1 MGLPGMQ
8 QGEQLVKSAEASRG
22 IRSISPDLV
31 RLWSLGFKVQG
42 LEKDSGV
49 KAWRRDGRVFWLML
63 ASPGLQKAPIASFS
77 GFPWLTSGLR
87 WSTGLV
93 EPSLTDSLQGSCLCV
108 HQARLG
114 TLTGLTLASD

>member
-8 QGEQLVKSAEASRG
+8 QGEQLVKSAEASRS

-49 KAWRRDGRVFWLML
+49 KAWRSDGRVFWLML
-63 ASPGLQKAPIASFS
+63 ASLGLQKAPIASFF
-77 GFPWLTSGLR
+77 GFPWLTSGLC
-87 WSTGLV
+87 WSSGLV
-93 EPSLTDSLQGSCLCV
+93 EE
-108 HQARLG
+108 
-114 TLTGLTLASD
+114 